1 MCIRDRYEVLTY
13 ENLRCFQVEGLF
25 SDTFGAKVGTKPIDP
40 APSLDEKKDD
50 LIIPKPWEL

>member
-1 MCIRDRYEVLTY
+1 
-13 ENLRCFQVEGLF
+13 LRCFQVEGLF

-50 LIIPKPWEL
+50 LIIPKP